1 MASSLRAQSAR
12 LLRSRSSPIHPFTLL
27 SPSLSSTNLLS
38 QSRGLPRNPARIRV
52 PCTNMSSTAT
62 SRQPLAKGTQVT
74 SPSGKTYTIGEIIYQ
89 RTRGRFLCCLYR
101 AGHEGKQYV
110 LKDILPGD
118 FQYILDLQKLVDG
131 SAHVRTLVDSIPDRH
146 MFIYPFL
153 DTNLQLVNTAAI
165 PPSGIYHTD
174 IKPANIMMS
183 SFRRSDGTIGFRD
196 VQIIDLE
203 DAVVLPPDSQGL
215 GKRLSGNQF
224 WRSPEAWAR
233 AAQHTPA
240 DIFSFGIVAIYV
252 WLDRM
257 VFFSDEANKAEDPSD
272 MILKLNVSHFAYD
285 LDDFGG
291 CIEYHGGEDDPFV
304 QRVLGLLSLFDGTGK
319 KRRPFNRWY
328 PVDPQFKDL
337 ISKMTCLDPRRRI
350 TAREALKHPWFS
362 E

>member
-1 MASSLRAQSAR
+1 MYQYVPNG
-12 LLRSRSSPIHPFTLL
+12 SSPF
-27 SPSLSSTNLLS
+27 NGD
-38 QSRGLPRNPARIRV
+38 QQA
-52 PCTNMSSTAT
+52 A
-62 SRQPLAKGTQVT
+62 SRQRDAGYVPFR
-74 SPSGKTYTIGEIIYQ
+74 KTYTIDEIIYQ
-89 RTRGRFLCCLYR
+89 RSRGRLLCCLYR
-101 AGHEGKQYV
+101 ASHEGKQYV

-146 MFIYPFL
+146 MFVYPFL

-165 PPSGIYHTD
+165 PPSVKKDILRDALAGLADLHEKGTYHRD

-183 SFRRSDGTIGFRD
+183 SFRRCDDTIGFRD
-196 VQIIDLE
+196 VQITDLE
-203 DAVVLPPDSQGL
+203 DAVVLPPNSQGL

-252 WLDRM
+252 WLNRM
-257 VFFSDEANKAEDPSD
+257 VFYSGEANKAEDPSD
-272 MILKLNVSHFAYD
+272 MILKLHVSHFAYD

-291 CIEYHGGEDDPFV
+291 FIDYHGGEDDPFV
-304 QRVLGLLSLFDGTGK
+304 QRVIGLLASFDGTGK
-319 KRRPFNRWY
+319 KRAPFSRWY
-328 PVDPQFKDL
+328 PVDPQFKYL
-337 ISKMTCLDPRRRI
+337 ISKMTCFDPRRRI
-350 TAREALKHPWFS
+350 NAREALKHPWFS